1 VKGVVGVVCLT
12 VVSLTHRCFLFCHRY
27 LRIIYETI
35 DSESTG
41 RLNLAEVRES
51 FVLVIDITLTDDEFN
66 TIYSELDQDAD
77 GSVSF
82 HEFKKYFKNSE
93 AIRQKILDKRAG

>member
-1 VKGVVGVVCLT
+1 MFCL
-12 VVSLTHRCFLFCHRY
+12 VAVFVTHPCIQCFLCHRY

-41 RLNLAEVRES
+41 RLNPAEVRES

-66 TIYSELDQDAD
+66 AVYGELDQDAD

-82 HEFKKYFKNSE
+82 KEFKKYFKNAK
-93 AIRQKILDKRAG
+93 AIKQKILDERAG